1 MITHNGKQVTLA
13 MRNRK
18 SINLIA
24 RNGKAMFGEFIPG
37 IGYVGID
44 AAAKAVI
51 LAEYGSVVW
60 IDVKQYAKAHP
71 QIVEFINQ
79 DPHLAASIST
89 NSTKIRTATI
99 RNKSANNSKFNGLIL
114 PTPFSQ
120 VGKMEMTIQAE
131 HNNTMILSGA
141 TSDTTMSGYY
151 TYGGNNQLGAGTITR
166 TGTWS
171 LNELV
176 SVGLDFVANTKSQN
190 IRICGWTNTSY
201 TYDLIIESW
210 DIYATDDTTLLYQ
223 LVPFVTAEGEVCFL
237 NLVDCTLQHNVYT
250 DPFTIA
256 VTDKE

>member
-1 MITHNGKQVTLA
+1 MIKRLDKEIKTMLHDGKHIEAIYHAGKCYFNAILLTSNTKYIIKDAYGEQVL
-13 MRNRK
+13 K
-18 SINLIA
+18 
-24 RNGKAMFGEFIPG
+24 
-37 IGYVGID
+37 
-44 AAAKAVI
+44 
-51 LAEYGSVVW
+51 
-60 IDVKQYAKAHP
+60 DVNDYLRALPDKGVALS
-71 QIVEFINQ
+71 EFINQ
-79 DPHLAASIST
+79 DPHLAASISP

-99 RNKSANNSKFNGLIL
+99 RNKSVDNHLYNGLIL

-151 TYGGNNQLGAGTITR
+151 SFGGTNSLGAGTITR

-190 IRICGWTNTSY
+190 IRICGWTNSSWN
-201 TYDLIIESW
+201 YDLIIESW
-210 DIYATDDTTLLYQ
+210 DIYDTAGDLRYQ

-256 VTDKE
+256 ITDKE